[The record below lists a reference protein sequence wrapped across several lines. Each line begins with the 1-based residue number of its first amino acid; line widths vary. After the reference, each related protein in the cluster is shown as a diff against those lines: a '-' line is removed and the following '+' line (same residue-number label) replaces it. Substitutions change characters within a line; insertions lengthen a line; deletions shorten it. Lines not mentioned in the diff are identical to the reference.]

1 MTVQHVPSDLSDDS
15 DDEGVAYVTYVPVRG
30 GGGRGQS
37 RGRGRGRPRI
47 HPQRESLTEEAYL
60 YLNTKKLRKK
70 SLSKLF
76 G

>member
-1 MTVQHVPSDLSDDS
+1 MTVQHVPSDLSDD
-15 DDEGVAYVTYVPVRG
+15 EGVAYVPVRG